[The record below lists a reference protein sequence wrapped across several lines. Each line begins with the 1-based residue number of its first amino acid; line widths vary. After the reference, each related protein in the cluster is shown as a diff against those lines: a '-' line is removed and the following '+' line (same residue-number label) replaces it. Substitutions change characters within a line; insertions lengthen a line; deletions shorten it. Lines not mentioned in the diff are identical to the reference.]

1 MFKPVIVAFHK
12 PRWYVVS
19 KSDKFNKTIFDILPK
34 SWRNDF
40 YYIWR
45 LDKDSDWLLLLT
57 NVPSLVNEIEHPSK
71 WILKIYEVEID
82 KPFKTHL
89 REKFKKWIWVTEDWE
104 LVKDLKSE
112 KYKNVHR
119 DLLKVYDIH
128 YQQDRKWKHILRIV
142 LEYWKKRH
150 IRRMLKAFGY
160 KVKRLTRIKHWKYE
174 LWRLKPGQYRIYPL
188 KRRPWKKVNV
198 I

>member
-12 PRWYVVS
+12 PRGYVVS
-19 KSDKFNKTIFDILPK
+19 KSDKFNKTIFEILPK
-34 SWRNDF
+34 SWKDDF

-45 LDKDSDWLLLLT
+45 LDKDSDGLLLLT

-71 WILKIYEVEID
+71 GILKIYEVEID
-82 KPFKTHL
+82 KPFKTYL
-89 REKFKKWIWVTEDWE
+89 REKFKKGVWVTEDWQ

-112 KYKNVHR
+112 KWKNIPK

-128 YQQDRKWKHILRIV
+128 YQHDKKWKHILRIV

-150 IRRMLKAFGY
+150 IRRLLKAFGY

-174 LWRLKPGQYRIYPL
+174 LGRLKPGQYRIYPL
-188 KRRPWKKVNV
+188 KRRPGKKVN
-198 I
+198 II

>member
-1 MFKPVIVAFHK
+1 MFKPVIVAFNK
-12 PRWYVVS
+12 PVGYVVS
-19 KSDKFNKTIFDILPK
+19 KSDKHNKTIFDILPK

-45 LDKDSDWLLLLT
+45 LDKNSDWLLLLT
-57 NVPSLVNEIEHPSK
+57 NVPELVNEIEHPSK
-71 WILKIYEVEID
+71 GILKIYEVEID
-82 KPFKTHL
+82 KPFRSNL
-89 REKFKKWIWVTEDWE
+89 REKFKKGIWVTEDWE

-112 KYKNVHR
+112 KYKNIPK

-128 YQQDRKWKHILRIV
+128 YTKDKRWKHILRIV
-142 LEYWKKRH
+142 LEYGKKRH
-150 IRRMLKAFGY
+150 IRRMLKAFWY

-188 KRRPWKKVNV
+188 KRRPGKKVNV

>member
-1 MFKPVIVAFHK
+1 MFKPVIVVFNK

-89 REKFKKWIWVTEDWE
+89 REKFKKWIWVTEDGE

-112 KYKNVHR
+112 KYKNVPK

-128 YQQDRKWKHILRIV
+128 YQQDKKWKHILRIV

-150 IRRMLKAFGY
+150 IRRMLKAFWY
-160 KVKRLTRIKHWKYE
+160 RVKRLTRIKHWKYE

-188 KRRPWKKVNV
+188 KWRPGKKVNV

>member
-12 PRWYVVS
+12 PVWYVVS
-19 KSDKFNKTIFDILPK
+19 KSDKHNKTIFDILPS
-34 SWRNDF
+34 SWRKDF

-45 LDKDSDWLLLLT
+45 LDKNSDGLLLLT
-57 NVPSLVNEIEHPSK
+57 NVPELVNEIEHPSK

-82 KPFKTHL
+82 KPFKTSL
-89 REKFKKWIWVTEDWE
+89 REKFKKWVWVTEDGQ

-112 KYKNVHR
+112 KFKGVPK

-128 YQQDRKWKHILRIV
+128 YTRDKKWKHILRIV

-150 IRRMLKAFGY
+150 IRRLLKAFGY

-174 LWRLKPGQYRIYPL
+174 LGRLKPGQRRIYPL
-188 KRRPWKKVNV
+188 KLRPGKKTNV

>member
-12 PRWYVVS
+12 PRGYVVS

-34 SWRNDF
+34 SWKEDF

-45 LDKDSDWLLLLT
+45 LDKDSDGLLLLT

-71 WILKIYEVEID
+71 GILKIYEVEID
-82 KPFKTHL
+82 KPFKTYL
-89 REKFKKWIWVTEDWE
+89 REKFKKGVWVTEDGQ

-112 KYKNVHR
+112 KWKNIPK

-128 YQQDRKWKHILRIV
+128 YQQDKKWKHLLRIV

-150 IRRMLKAFGY
+150 IRRLLKAFGY

-174 LWRLKPGQYRIYPL
+174 LGRLKPGQYRIYPL
-188 KRRPWKKVNV
+188 KRRPGKKVN
-198 I
+198 II